1 MNTTFRIISD
11 KSRYIVA
18 ALLVAFSV
26 FVPILASAATIETR
40 SLELS
45 SSTKAA
51 TNVSYGLTFTP
62 IADAGAIVIDF
73 CSDSPL
79 IGVTCTAPAG
89 LNVAAAT
96 SSDATIVAGE
106 TTASRLSVTE
116 GLTGGTPVTINFA
129 NITNPTDADTVYA
142 RVLTYANATAAE
154 GYDSGT
160 VIGSP
165 VDRGG
170 IAFAITDGITV
181 SGDVLETLSF
191 CIAGAAIPDECDT
204 TALAA
209 PTLQLGEDVGNG
221 IKALQAGV
229 VSEGNI
235 FTQISTNAVGGA
247 VVRLKSNAIECG
259 GLVRAGATDNEEGC
273 GIKPSLLAD
282 ITNVSPD
289 GLFGVKLAAGSDTV
303 GVAEGAFQAANAN
316 YNTSNFRMNYIDGDL
331 TGVTSVYGDSIL
343 NTNGAPALY
352 KNMQLIFGAKAD
364 NNTTAGSYSADLSLI
379 ATGTF

>member
-26 FVPILASAATIETR
+26 FVPMLASAATIEER

-45 SSTKAA
+45 SSTKTAA
-51 TNVSYGLTFTP
+51 NVSYGLTFTP
-62 IADAGAIVIDF
+62 VANAGAIVIDF

-79 IGVTCTAPAG
+79 IGVTCAAPGG
-89 LNVAAAT
+89 LNVATAT
-96 SSDATIVAGE
+96 TSDGTIVAGE
-106 TTASRLSVTE
+106 TTASRLNVTKAI
-116 GLTGGTPVTINFA
+116 TAGTPVNINFA
-129 NITNPTDADTVYA
+129 NITNPTDAGTVYA
-142 RVLTYANATAAE
+142 RVLTYVDAAAAE

-160 VIGSP
+160 VIGTP

-170 IAFAITDGITV
+170 VAFAITDGISV

-204 TALAA
+204 TSLAA
-209 PTLQLGEDVGNG
+209 PTLQLGKDIGNG
-221 IKALQAGV
+221 IKALQSDE
-229 VSEGNI
+229 VSEGDI

-259 GLVRAGATDNEEGC
+259 GLVRAGAADNEEGC

-282 ITNVSPD
+282 VTAVTPG
-289 GLFGVKLAAGSDTV
+289 GLFGVKLAAGTDTPAV
-303 GVAEGAFQAANAN
+303 SEGAFQAANTN

-352 KNMQLIFGAKAD
+352 KNMKLIFGAKAD
-364 NNTTAGSYSADLSLI
+364 NNTIAGSYSADLSLI